1 MSKERRLANGMPAD
15 RARSGFAFYEIS
27 RVIIPGFYFSAL
39 TIILY
44 WAYFWEYFELP
55 LTGPPLWIVFLVVT
69 LVIGLTMYAKETPK
83 RRKAFQ
89 ENQPSRYL
97 SNKARLMKDIPLLN
111 DSDARMVYFY
121 ILNNHMP
128 ASFHEKV
135 FYFGT
140 IYHIMIQIRRTSF
153 WFAILSSLFVL
164 YQFSAGDGI
173 SHAQF
178 LILFALGVWLI
189 YLLNVQYNKADR
201 KMQENYRDQIFWLQ
215 MHEELVESILRRWS
229 SQPTI

>member
-1 MSKERRLANGMPAD
+1 MSKEHRPTSDLPAD
-15 RARSGFAFYEIS
+15 RSRSGFPLYEIA
-27 RVIIPGFYFSAL
+27 RIIIPGFYFSAL
-39 TIILY
+39 TLILH
-44 WAYFWEYFELP
+44 WTYFSEYFEIP
-55 LTGPPLWIVFLVVT
+55 FAGPPLWLVFLVVT

-97 SNKARLMKDIPLLN
+97 SNRARLMKEISLLN
-111 DSDARMVYFY
+111 ETDARMVYFY
-121 ILNNHMP
+121 ILNNFMP
-128 ASFHEKV
+128 SSFHEKV

-153 WFAILSSLFVL
+153 WFALLTSALIL
-164 YQFSAGDGI
+164 YQI
-173 SHAQF
+173 STGHELYQLQP
-178 LILFALGVWLI
+178 LILFAVGIWLV

-215 MHEELVESILRRWS
+215 MHDDLVEYVLKRWS